1 VIEAHQLTKRFGGRT
16 AIEDV
21 SLAVARGEVCGFLG
35 PNGAGKTTTLRILAG
50 VFPPTS
56 GRAVV
61 AGHDL
66 ARDPLGARR
75 HVGYAPERPALHA
88 DMTVEAQLAF
98 VGGLR
103 LGGGDVASAVERVL
117 ADTGLGE
124 VRARRIGTLSR
135 GFRQRVGIATALVGD
150 PPALLLDEPTAGLD
164 PAQAAEARA
173 LIRRL
178 GADHAV
184 FVSSHMLADVE
195 ALCDRVVILHHGKVL
210 ATDTPA
216 RLAARL
222 RTTTIVDVEAGAPP
236 DALVGTVAALPG
248 VRAVTPTTALHGPA
262 RCRVELEPGA
272 DPRPAIAA
280 AITAA
285 GWPLYGLV
293 PVEPSLEEAF
303 LALTA

>member
-1 VIEAHQLTKRFGGRT
+1 MIEARALTKRFGGRT
-16 AIEDV
+16 AIENV

-56 GRAVV
+56 GQAVV
-61 AGHDL
+61 AGCDL
-66 ARDPLGARR
+66 AHDPLGARR
-75 HVGYAPERPALHA
+75 QLGYAPERPALHA

-103 LGGGDVASAVERVL
+103 AGGDVRAAVARVL
-117 ADTGLGE
+117 DDTGLGE

-135 GFRQRVGIATALVGD
+135 GYRQRVGLATALVGD

-164 PAQAAEARA
+164 PAQAADARA

-184 FVSSHMLADVE
+184 FVSSHLLADVE
-195 ALCDRVVILHHGKVL
+195 ALCDRVVILHRGHVL

-216 RLAARL
+216 HLAARL
-222 RTTTIVDVEAGAPP
+222 RSTTIVEVEAGAPRE
-236 DALVGTVAALPG
+236 ALAAALGAIAG
-248 VRAVTPTTALHGPA
+248 VRTVTPLAPGPGPA
-262 RCRVELEPGA
+262 RCRVELEPGG
-272 DPRPAIAA
+272 DPRPAIAE
-280 AITAA
+280 AIAGA

-293 PVEPSLEEAF
+293 PIEPSLEEAF